1 MVIRWDL
8 RRSHFGQDGIEVST
22 LDHPDHIG
30 EVPTHSGP
38 RPDPVFPSVGPPRG
52 VQSALLGVHWVYLP
66 YIIPSR
72 ARGSEMDGFGH

>member
-1 MVIRWDL
+1 M
-8 RRSHFGQDGIEVST
+8 ST

-30 EVPTHSGP
+30 EVPTHYGP
-38 RPDPVFPSVGPPRG
+38 RPDPVFPAVGPSRRG
-52 VQSALLGVHWVYLP
+52 KSALLGGPLGHLPP